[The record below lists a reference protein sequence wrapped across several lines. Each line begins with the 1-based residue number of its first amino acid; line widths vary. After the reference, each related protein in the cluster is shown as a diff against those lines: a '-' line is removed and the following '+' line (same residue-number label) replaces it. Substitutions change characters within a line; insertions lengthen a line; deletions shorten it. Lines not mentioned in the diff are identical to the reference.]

1 MSASS
6 GKPEQKIT
14 AEQVRTF
21 LKDNPDFLKTNADV
35 ITSLTP
41 PEQKL
46 GNGIIDFQHYLVKN
60 LQKGSQ
66 DLQSRY
72 DVLVEFCRDN
82 MSVQSQV
89 HQAALRLI
97 RTKSLEQLLEVIA
110 IDLTSLFDVDVV
122 RLAIESELGDMGEAD
137 FGGAH
142 SGIVL
147 VSPGTSEIAL
157 GQKKN
162 VLLVEDT
169 ETFRPHGFEDIFADC
184 ADMVESCALLKLQLE
199 KMGSSVLL
207 AFGVRYKKRFHPGQG
222 IELLNFLGQIVAHRL
237 DMYLDDFST

>member
-1 MSASS
+1 MSTSS
-6 GKPEQKIT
+6 DKSQKIT
-14 AEQVRTF
+14 AEQVRAF
-21 LKDNPDFLKTNADV
+21 LKENPDFLKTNADV
-35 ITSLTP
+35 IETMTP

-46 GNGIIDFQHYLVKN
+46 GGGIIDFQHYLVKN

-137 FGGAH
+137 FGGQH

-147 VSPGTSEIAL
+147 VSPGTGKAAL
-157 GQKKN
+157 GNKKN
-162 VLLVEDT
+162 VLLIEDT
-169 ETFRPHGFEDIFADC
+169 AVFKPPGFDDIFADC
-184 ADMVESCALLKLQLE
+184 ADMVESCAFLKLQLE
-199 KMGSSVLL
+199 KMESSVIL

-237 DMYLDDFST
+237 DMYLDDLTM

>member
-1 MSASS
+1 MSAKPDSS
-6 GKPEQKIT
+6 IT
-14 AEQVRTF
+14 AEQVKAF
-21 LKDNPDFLKTNADV
+21 LKENPNFLRTNEDL
-35 ITSLTP
+35 ITNLTP

-97 RTKSLEQLLEVIA
+97 RAKSLEQLLEVIA

-137 FGGAH
+137 FGGQH

-147 VSPGTSEIAL
+147 VSPGTGKAAL
-157 GQKKN
+157 GNKKN
-162 VLLVEDT
+162 VLLVEDC
-169 ETFRPHGFEDIFADC
+169 EQFKPAGFEDIFSDC
-184 ADMVESCALLKLQLE
+184 ADMVESCALLKLELE
-199 KMGSSVLL
+199 QMQSSVLL

-237 DMYLDDFST
+237 DVYLDDLST

>member
-1 MSASS
+1 MRA
-6 GKPEQKIT
+6 
-14 AEQVRTF
+14 F
-21 LKDNPDFLKTNADV
+21 LKENPNFLRANEDLITNM
-35 ITSLTP
+35 TP

-72 DVLVEFCRDN
+72 DTLVEFCRDN

-97 RTKSLEQLLEVIA
+97 RAKSLEQLLEAIA

-122 RLAIESELGDMGEAD
+122 RLAIESELGEVGEAD
-137 FGGAH
+137 FGAQH

-147 VSPGTSEIAL
+147 VYPGTVDVAIGS
-157 GQKKN
+157 KKN

-169 ETFRPHGFEDIFADC
+169 AVFKPAGFEDIFSDC
-184 ADMVESCALLKLQLE
+184 ADMVESCAFLKLELE
-199 KMGSSVLL
+199 QMQSNVLL

-237 DMYLDDFST
+237 DVYLDDLST